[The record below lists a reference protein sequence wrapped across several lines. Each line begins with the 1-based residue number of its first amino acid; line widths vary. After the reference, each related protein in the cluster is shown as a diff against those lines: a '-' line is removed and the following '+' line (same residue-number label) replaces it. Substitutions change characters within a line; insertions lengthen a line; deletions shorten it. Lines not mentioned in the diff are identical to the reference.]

1 MPYFAY
7 LVKFNHSNENLMYKT
22 NRFLLF
28 CLIWSF
34 QFQLQAQTISGT
46 ITDQEGAGIENV
58 LIQVQGN
65 SIATLSDA
73 NGIFSIENLPGG
85 TQILEINQI
94 GYANRTDTL
103 KFNGTDL
110 VLDLILT
117 PDPLDLQSVVVTGTY
132 QTDKKLNAPVSI
144 TTLSTED
151 ISIRNARGTADLLKA
166 IPGVY
171 VDASAGEVYT
181 RVYTRGVASSA
192 EDDLGWYY
200 VSLQEDGLPV
210 TLVQYGYYSP
220 DLFHRA
226 DLTTHRVEA
235 IRGGSAA
242 ITGVNAPGGIFNFI
256 SKRGNSNRQNELETT
271 VGIQGDG
278 NLLGRL
284 DGNFSGALGKKNW
297 AYNIGGFYRYDQ
309 GPRNTDYPWA
319 KGGQLKA
326 NVSKTYKEGQLNFY
340 VKYLNDQT
348 NRYLGLATTDWNNPR
363 PAFGQNFNT
372 TALSLPSVSG
382 DLPDPRNRFDELTP
396 QTRSFNSN
404 NGIRTKDFAAG
415 FYLTNQLK
423 SGWIMENRFKVSRKS
438 ANWQNSIS
446 SVRLGLDNFITYFL
460 GNNFNSFGQVV
471 FRDPA
476 TGAERARINNLGALG
491 PFSDP
496 PIAPSFEYLTDD
508 QLPNDAVLGTALWH
522 KLDKVTD
529 LMYKVNLK
537 RNWTHH
543 RLNVGLFAGHSG
555 VNSFTQGSFAY
566 ATFENEP
573 KMLQVS
579 LENPGTDV
587 IQLSD
592 ENGIANY
599 GGLFYNNAL
608 ADVAQVQL
616 AASDTWQV
624 NSKLRLDFGASFEYT
639 NHTGIKDRS
648 NGTAIPGGEDEDLN
662 TAYDNFTL
670 VPELQKDSFDFAY
683 SLLNFSLGINYKL
696 DKQRAIFGRFTRSNK
711 APELNYYFNNFENI
725 PIDQKGRIQHIKQA
739 ELGFKQQN
747 NTINIFATA
756 FWSQLDNIGFSEFV
770 FDQSGMAG
778 IFFTPEQ
785 INKTTTIGLELET
798 NWQPLPSLNLRFLTT
813 LQKATATTFTV
824 YDTAGTFDIEDDQV
838 LDYSG
843 NELAHQPKLTLEF
856 IPSYQISS
864 YQIFAA
870 WRYLGERQ
878 ANVANAY
885 QLPGF
890 SMFRAGVSGRISKNV
905 SLSLICNN
913 LFNSTG
919 LMYSFGPNEFGSS
932 SNAATPE
939 FITANPDASFIVVP
953 VLPRTVVMKVG
964 YKF

>member
-1 MPYFAY
+1 M
-7 LVKFNHSNENLMYKT
+7 HSS
-22 NRFLLF
+22 NRLLF
-28 CLIWSF
+28 ICLLLIVH
-34 QFQLQAQTISGT
+34 FQLPAQSVSGI
-46 ITDQEGAGIENV
+46 ITTQNGEGIENV
-58 LIQVQGN
+58 VVQVQGS
-65 SIATLSDA
+65 SIATVSDS
-73 NGIFSIENLPGG
+73 NGKFFIKDLPGG
-85 TQILEINQI
+85 NQILEIYQI
-94 GYANRTDTL
+94 GYATYTDTL
-103 KFNGTDL
+103 TVDGTDL
-110 VLDLILT
+110 SLNLTLT
-117 PDPLDLQSVVVTGTY
+117 PDPLDLQSVIVTGTY
-132 QTDKKLNAPVSI
+132 QADTKLNAPVSI
-144 TTLSTED
+144 TTLSTKD

-171 VDASAGEVYT
+171 VDASAGETYT

-210 TLVQYGYYSP
+210 TLVQYAYYSP

-226 DLTTHRVEA
+226 DLTTQRVEA

-242 ITGVNAPGGIFNFI
+242 ITGINAPGGIFNFI
-256 SKRGNSNRQNELETT
+256 SKKGNSNRINQLETT
-271 VGIQGDG
+271 VGLQGDN

-284 DGNFSGALGKKNW
+284 DGNFSGLLGKKNW

-326 NVSKTYKEGQLNFY
+326 NISKTYPEGQLNFY

-348 NRYLGLATTDWNNPR
+348 NRYIGLAATNWNDPQ

-372 TALSLPSVSG
+372 TALLLPSVSG
-382 DLPDPRNRFDELTP
+382 DLPDPRNRFDETSP
-396 QTRSFNSN
+396 QTRSYNPD

-423 SGWIMENRFKVSRKS
+423 SGWIMENRFKVSTKS
-438 ANWQNSIS
+438 ANWQNTIS

-460 GNNFNSFGQVV
+460 ANDFDSFGNVV
-471 FRDPA
+471 FRNPA
-476 TGAERARINNLGALG
+476 TGEERARVSNLGSLNIFNG
-491 PFSDP
+491 EP
-496 PIAPSFEYLTDD
+496 PSFEYLTEG

-529 LMYKVNLK
+529 LMYKVNIK
-537 RNWTHH
+537 RDWNQH
-543 RLNVGLFAGHSG
+543 RLNLSLFAGHSA
-555 VNSFTQGSFAY
+555 VNTFTQGSFAY
-566 ATFENEP
+566 ATYENEP
-573 KMLQVS
+573 EMLRVT
-579 LENPGTDV
+579 LENPGASV

-592 ENGIANY
+592 DQGLANY

-608 ADVAQVQL
+608 ADIAQVQL
-616 AASDTWQV
+616 SASDTWQV
-624 NSKLRLDFGASFEYT
+624 SPALRFDFGASFEYV
-639 NHTGIKDRS
+639 NHTGVKDRAAS
-648 NGTAIPGGEDEDLN
+648 GTSIQGGQDGDLN
-662 TAYDNFTL
+662 TAYDNFTR
-670 VPELQKDSFDFAY
+670 VPELLKDSFDFAY
-683 SLLNFSLGINYKL
+683 TYLNLSLGINYKF
-696 DKQRAIFGRFTRSNK
+696 DAQRAIFGRFTRSNK

-725 PIDQKGRIQHIKQA
+725 PIDQKGRIQEITQA

-747 NTINIFATA
+747 KTISIFATA
-756 FWSQLDNIGFSEFV
+756 FWSQLDNISFSEFV

-798 NWQPLPSLNLRFLTT
+798 VWQPLPSLNFRFLTT
-813 LQKATATTFTV
+813 LQNATATKFTV
-824 YDTAGTFDIEDDQV
+824 YDTAGSFETDDDRI

-843 NELAHQPKLTLEF
+843 NELPHQAKLTLEF
-856 IPSYQISS
+856 IPTYQVKN
-864 YQIFAA
+864 YQFFAA

-890 SMFRAGVSGRISKNV
+890 SMFRAGVSGRLSKHV
-905 SLSLICNN
+905 SASLICNN

-919 LMYSFGPNEFGSS
+919 LMYSFGLNEFGSS
-932 SNAATPE
+932 SNSATPE
-939 FITANPDASFIVVP
+939 FVAENPEASFIVMP
-953 VLPRTVVMKVG
+953 VLPRTVVLKIG
-964 YKF
+964 YQF

>member
-1 MPYFAY
+1 MSA
-7 LVKFNHSNENLMYKT
+7 M

-28 CLIWSF
+28 CLLCFIHS
-34 QFQLQAQTISGT
+34 QVQSQSVSGT
-46 ITDQEGAGIENV
+46 ITDQNGAVIEDV
-58 LIQVQGN
+58 LIQIEG
-65 SIATLSDA
+65 SSTATISDSD
-73 NGIFSIENLPGG
+73 GRFSFENLPGG
-85 TQILEINQI
+85 TQILQIYQI
-94 GYANRTDTL
+94 GYARRTDTL
-103 KFNGTDL
+103 MFNGVDL
-110 VLDLILT
+110 VVDMMLN
-117 PDPLDLQSVVVTGTY
+117 PDPLDLQSVMVTGTY
-132 QTDKKLNAPVSI
+132 QKDTKLEAPISI
-144 TTLSTED
+144 TTLSTKD

-166 IPGVY
+166 IPGVF
-171 VDASAGEVYT
+171 VDASAGETYT

-210 TLVQYGYYSP
+210 TLVQYSYYGP

-226 DLTTHRVEA
+226 DLTTQRVEA

-242 ITGVNAPGGIFNFI
+242 ITSGNSPGGIFNFI
-256 SKRGNSNRQNELETT
+256 SKKGNSNRQNELETT
-271 VGIQGDG
+271 LGLQGDG

-284 DGNFSGALGKKNW
+284 DGNFSGALGKKDW
-297 AYNIGGFYRYDQ
+297 AYNIGGFYRYDE
-309 GPRNTDYPWA
+309 GPRNTDYAWA

-348 NRYLGLATTDWNNPR
+348 NRYLGLAATNWEDPQ

-372 TALSLPSVSG
+372 TALSLPSVSV
-382 DLPDPRNRFDELTP
+382 DLPDPRNRFDEADP
-396 QTRSFNSN
+396 QTRSFDTA

-423 SGWIMENRFKVSRKS
+423 SGWVMENRFKFSRKS

-460 GNNFNSFGQVV
+460 GNNFDSFGQVV
-471 FRDPA
+471 FRDPT
-476 TGAERARINNLGALG
+476 TGAERARVNNIGALG
-491 PFSDP
+491 PFSGVP
-496 PIAPSFEYLTDD
+496 ASFEYLTED

-522 KLDKVTD
+522 KLDEVTD
-529 LMYKVNLK
+529 LMYKVNVK
-537 RNWTHH
+537 REWTHH
-543 RLNVGLFAGHSG
+543 RFNLSLFAGHSA

-573 KMLQVS
+573 ELLQVS
-579 LENPGTDV
+579 LENPGAEV

-592 ENGIANY
+592 DKGIANY
-599 GGLFYNNAL
+599 GGLLYNNAL

-616 AASDTWQV
+616 SASDTWQV
-624 NSKLRLDFGASFEYT
+624 NDALRFDFGASFEYT
-639 NHTGIKDRS
+639 NHAGIKDRS
-648 NGTAIPGGEDEDLN
+648 NGTTTIGGQDEDIN

-670 VPELQKDSFDFAY
+670 VPDLQKDSFDFAY
-683 SLLNFSLGINYKL
+683 SVLNFSLGVNYKF

-725 PIDQKGRIQHIKQA
+725 PIDQKGRIQHITQA
-739 ELGFKQQN
+739 EFGFKQQS
-747 NTINIFATA
+747 NTFNVFATA

-770 FDQSGMAG
+770 FDQSGTEG

-798 NWQPLPSLNLRFLTT
+798 NWQPLPSINFRFLAT
-813 LQKATATTFTV
+813 LQNATATTFTV
-824 YDTAGTFDIEDDQV
+824 YDTNGSFETDDDQV
-838 LDYSG
+838 IDFSG
-843 NELAHQPKLTLEF
+843 NELPHQPKLTLEF
-856 IPSYQISS
+856 IPSYQIGT
-864 YQIFAA
+864 YQIFAS

-878 ANVANAY
+878 ANVANAH

-890 SMFRAGVSGRISKNV
+890 SMFRAGVSGQISKHISA
-905 SLSLICNN
+905 SLTCNN

-919 LMYSFGPNEFGSS
+919 LMYSFGLNEFGSS
-932 SNAATPE
+932 SNAATSE
-939 FITANPDASFIVVP
+939 FIAENPNASFIVVP
-953 VLPRTVVMKVG
+953 VLPRTVVLKVG
-964 YKF
+964 YSF